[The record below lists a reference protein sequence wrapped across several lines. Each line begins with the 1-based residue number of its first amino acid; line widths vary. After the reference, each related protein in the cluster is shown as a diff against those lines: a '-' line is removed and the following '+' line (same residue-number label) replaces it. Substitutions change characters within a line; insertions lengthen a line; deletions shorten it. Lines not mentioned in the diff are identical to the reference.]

1 MCVDGSTCTKCSSG
15 ILVSNLCINCT
26 DTTYGGSAGCQAC
39 YEQNNFIK
47 CSSCTDMYFLDT
59 VNGVCR
65 DCSLYIPGAARCRDE
80 KTPTQCQN
88 DYDPVLANRY
98 YLIGISCILN
108 AKSCKKIADINGNC
122 FSCYPNYIMSSGA
135 CQACPFSGCVTA
147 NATVINNV
155 CTCTVCTR
163 GYYLAGVTCTACTA
177 LHCAICASNTCSACL
192 QGYYFSGGN
201 CLLGSGPNCLQAKTG
216 SSSLCAVCMDGYFLG
231 SN

>member
-1 MCVDGSTCTKCSSG
+1 
-15 ILVSNLCINCT
+15 
-26 DTTYGGSAGCQAC
+26 
-39 YEQNNFIK
+39 
-47 CSSCTDMYFLDT
+47 MYFLDT

-65 DCSLYIPGAARCRDE
+65 DCSLHIPGAARCRDE

-88 DYDPVLANRY
+88 DYDPVLTNRY

-135 CQACPFSGCVTA
+135 CQACPFSGCVAA